1 MGVNTVPY
9 MEYGCNC
16 IEIYAYVYITILGE
30 TIS

>member
-9 MEYGCNC
+9 MGYGWNC
-16 IEIYAYVYITILGE
+16 IDIYTYVYITILGE